1 MIRRKNRGAGF
12 FSKSYKS
19 RVSGSPENMYSEWH
33 WGVKPKGS
41 PIQVDDPE
49 YPDVLIECGRLVEFT
64 YRPIDGNVKRKDKK
78 YDLKTTLPNKKHAN
92 STHLVFNPNSSHD
105 CLYIVS
111 TCEKSKARIKND
123 FYKNNPYQEVPLSD
137 MSYFTGGR
145 HMGEN
150 YPDVDAKVIGILT
163 TLVYA
168 CEKGGDGYSFYV
180 HQMGEESGVQPLIAV
195 SSDGRLWIVG
205 GNYTAPIQGIT
216 D

>member
-1 MIRRKNRGAGF
+1 M
-12 FSKSYKS
+12 
-19 RVSGSPENMYSEWH
+19 
-33 WGVKPKGS
+33 
-41 PIQVDDPE
+41 
-49 YPDVLIECGRLVEFT
+49 
-64 YRPIDGNVKRKDKK
+64 
-78 YDLKTTLPNKKHAN
+78 
-92 STHLVFNPNSSHD
+92 VFNPHSPND
-105 CLYIVS
+105 CLYIVTTS
-111 TCEKSKARIKND
+111 EKAKNKIKKD
-123 FYKNNPYQEVPLSD
+123 FYKDNPFQEVPLSD

-145 HMGEN
+145 HMGEH
-150 YPDVDAKVIGILT
+150 YPNITAKAIGILT